1 MQFLFILTCR
11 TLLELPP
18 KYQNSPFN
26 VAAQPYDMETSS
38 PISNTEDG
46 FTLPSKSITKGILV
60 EYWVP
65 STSTALPSGE
75 GVGVGETLGSSVG
88 GTVVTSGAVVVSI
101 HSYPG
106 HGQPEGQLT
115 SHGQSVCLVLNS
127 STQASSQISRPSH

>member
-1 MQFLFILTCR
+1 
-11 TLLELPP
+11 
-18 KYQNSPFN
+18 
-26 VAAQPYDMETSS
+26 METSS

-60 EYWVP
+60 EYCVP

-75 GVGVGETLGSSVG
+75 GVGVGDTVGSEVGSSVG

-101 HSYPG
+101 QSYPG
-106 HGQPEGQLT
+106 HGQPEGQLA